1 MASIESERNEEVV
14 GQLSSE
20 QKARLDE
27 VMKQAALS
35 LQSDELLNK
44 AAAGKLQA
52 GNYYFYVQGDLYNYT
67 KGPLTTTTDVQQQ
80 YSGSVLIDYTNPL
93 KPSSNNKAGTGSFTM
108 AGDGSVEAAVVY
120 FGKNDKGDQDCAWL
134 IGFNINTTTKPEKLQ
149 VYVFC
154 GPLINSV
161 INFINPNWAEIKT
174 KIERGGQVGF
184 YKDDQTVTNVY
195 AGVAA
200 TDPSM
205 PGSDSVGYLTAGGC
219 STGTISSP
227 ADRKTGKK
235 KKEKCNFEKQSVL
248 ACNV

>member
-134 IGFNINTTTKPEKLQ
+134 IGFNINTTTKPEVRAKK
-149 VYVFC
+149 
-154 GPLINSV
+154 NSLPCS
-161 INFINPNWAEIKT
+161 IYIYIYKIK
-174 KIERGGQVGF
+174 G
-184 YKDDQTVTNVY
+184 N
-195 AGVAA
+195 
-200 TDPSM
+200 
-205 PGSDSVGYLTAGGC
+205 
-219 STGTISSP
+219 
-227 ADRKTGKK
+227 
-235 KKEKCNFEKQSVL
+235 
-248 ACNV
+248 